1 MKNSRQSAVASPV
14 EDVKNKAS
22 AKTDINIL
30 EINPKIDRKLL
41 AEYERLIN
49 ASGGAIR
56 TKKPGAD
63 YHLSHPFGSNDV
75 PTDPREIGKRL
86 SDVKRT

>member
-1 MKNSRQSAVASPV
+1 MNNSHQSPMTSPV
-14 EDVKNKAS
+14 EDVKKKAS
-22 AKTDINIL
+22 AKTDKTIL
-30 EINPKIDRKLL
+30 KNNPKIDRRLL
-41 AEYERLIN
+41 AEYERLVD
-49 ASGGAIR
+49 ASGGKIR

-86 SDVKRT
+86 SDIKRT

>member
-1 MKNSRQSAVASPV
+1 MKNSRQSSTSVL
-14 EDVKNKAS
+14 EKDDKNKAS
-22 AKTDINIL
+22 AKTDMHL
-30 EINPKIDRKLL
+30 LRSNPKIDGQLL
-41 AEYERLIN
+41 AEYERLVD
-49 ASGGAIR
+49 ASGGTIR

-86 SDVKRT
+86 GDITRT

>member
-1 MKNSRQSAVASPV
+1 MNNSRQSSTSAQV
-14 EDVKNKAS
+14 EDVKNKVF
-22 AKTDINIL
+22 AKTDMNIL
-30 EINPKIDRKLL
+30 GSNPKIDRKLL
-41 AEYERLIN
+41 AEYERLVN
-49 ASGGAIR
+49 ASGGATR
-56 TKKPGAD
+56 TKKIGAD

>member
-1 MKNSRQSAVASPV
+1 MNNSHQSPKTSPV
-14 EDVKNKAS
+14 EDVKKKAS
-22 AKTDINIL
+22 AKTDKTIL
-30 EINPKIDRKLL
+30 KNNPKIDRRLL
-41 AEYERLIN
+41 AEYERLVD
-49 ASGGAIR
+49 ASGGTIR

-86 SDVKRT
+86 GDVKRT

>member
-1 MKNSRQSAVASPV
+1 MKNSRQSPTSAPV
-14 EDVKNKAS
+14 DDIKNKVS
-22 AKTDINIL
+22 LKTDINVL
-30 EINPKIDRKLL
+30 GKNPKIDRKLL
-41 AEYERLIN
+41 AEYERLVN
-49 ASGGAIR
+49 ASGGATR
-56 TKKPGAD
+56 TKKIGAD

>member
-1 MKNSRQSAVASPV
+1 MKNSRQSPKPSPV
-14 EDVKNKAS
+14 ADVRNSAS
-22 AKTDINIL
+22 AKTDQNIL
-30 EINPKIDRKLL
+30 RNNPKIDRRLL
-41 AEYERLIN
+41 AEYERLVN
-49 ASGGAIR
+49 ASKGVIR

-86 SDVKRT
+86 SDVKRS